1 VIVTVSVLPASPSA
15 FAKATWD
22 DVVLYFDELA
32 ARPLETSSIEA
43 WLLAWSTLE
52 ELVTE
57 AAARAMIA
65 YTIDTR
71 DPDKEADH
79 LRFSTE
85 VLPKMEERS
94 VELARRLVESGYSTP
109 NLSTTLARFRTQI
122 EIFRDENVPIFAELE
137 EHSARYQRI
146 VGSITVEWEG
156 VERPLPQLQPFLK
169 SSDRDVRE
177 RAFRASTMPYLE
189 RRGELSTLFEKM
201 YHLRMRAA
209 RNAGFANFRDYVF
222 PAKFRFDYTPGDCE
236 RFHDAVERTVA
247 PAVERVLE
255 SRRRRLGLEVLRPW
269 DLAVDPYRP
278 KTLRPFANATEFV
291 ETAQRVFEMVDPSLG
306 REFQTMIDEGLLDLE
321 SRKGKAPGGYCETL
335 HFHGRPFI
343 FMNAVGLVDDVMTL
357 LHEAGHAFHTF
368 ASHEQPLIWQRHP
381 GSEAAELASMSM
393 ELLAAPHLIQPVGY
407 FASEDAESAWL
418 EHLEDVL
425 LSLVHI
431 ASVDAFQTWIY
442 TSGQGGDADARD
454 AEWLRLRSRFE
465 RGVDWSGLEQERVA
479 RWYRQL
485 HIFLYPFYY
494 IEYGI
499 AQIGALQI
507 WRNSLDD
514 PKRAV
519 ARYRDALALGAV
531 RTLPEIYRTAGARLT
546 FDADTIGELVQLVES
561 EIGRVRAKLPSGSGL
576 QFPESRVANRS

>member
-1 VIVTVSVLPASPSA
+1 MTVSVLPPSPSA

-22 DVVLYFDELA
+22 DVAPYFDELA
-32 ARPLETSSIEA
+32 ARPLEPSSIET

-65 YTIDTR
+65 YTIDTG

-85 VLPKMEERS
+85 VLPRMEERS
-94 VELARRLVESGYSTP
+94 VELARRLVESGHSTP

-146 VGSITVEWEG
+146 TGSITVEWDG

-169 SSDRDVRE
+169 SSDRAVRE
-177 RAFRASTMPYLE
+177 RAFRASTRPYLD
-189 RRGELSTLFEKM
+189 RRDELSALFDKM

-209 RNAGFANFRDYVF
+209 RNAGFANFRDYIF
-222 PAKFRFDYTPGDCE
+222 PAKFRFDYTPADCE

-278 KTLRPFANATEFV
+278 KTLRPFANTTEFV
-291 ETAQRVFEMVDPSLG
+291 GTAQRVFERVDPSLG

-357 LHEAGHAFHTF
+357 LHEGGHASHAF
-368 ASHEQPLIWQRHP
+368 AAHKQPLIWQRHP

-393 ELLAAPHLIQPVGY
+393 ELLAAPHLTQPVGY
-407 FASEDAESAWL
+407 FASEDADSARL

-507 WRNSLDD
+507 WRNSLED

-531 RTLPEIYRTAGARLT
+531 RTLPEIYRTFEA
-546 FDADTIGELVQLVES
+546 DAIGELVQLVES
-561 EIGRVRAKLPSGSGL
+561 EIGRVRAKLPTGDGL
-576 QFPESRVANRS
+576 QSPERRVANSS

>member
-1 VIVTVSVLPASPSA
+1 MTVSVLPPSPSA

-22 DVVLYFDELA
+22 DVAPYFDELA
-32 ARPLETSSIEA
+32 ARPLEPSSMEA

-65 YTIDTR
+65 YTIDTG
-71 DPDKEADH
+71 DPGKEADH

-85 VLPKMEERS
+85 VLPRMEERS
-94 VELARRLVESGYSTP
+94 VELARRLVESGYATP
-109 NLSTTLARFRTQI
+109 GLSTTLARFRTQI

-146 VGSITVEWEG
+146 VGSITVEWDG

-169 SSDRDVRE
+169 SSDRAVRE
-177 RAFRASTMPYLE
+177 RAFRASTRPYLD
-189 RRGELSTLFEKM
+189 RREELSALFDKM
-201 YHLRMRAA
+201 YGLRMRAA
-209 RNAGFANFRDYVF
+209 RNAGFADFRDYIF
-222 PAKFRFDYTPGDCE
+222 PAKFRFDYTPADCE

-255 SRRRRLGLEVLRPW
+255 SRRRRLELEVLRPW

-278 KTLRPFANATEFV
+278 KTLRPFANATELV
-291 ETAQRVFEMVDPSLG
+291 GTAQRVFERVDPSLG
-306 REFQTMIDEGLLDLE
+306 REFQTMIDENLLDLE

-357 LHEAGHAFHTF
+357 LHEAGHAFHAF
-368 ASHEQPLIWQRHP
+368 AAHQQPLIWQRHP

-393 ELLAAPHLIQPVGY
+393 ELLAAPHLTQPIGY
-407 FASEDAESAWL
+407 FASEDADSAWL

-442 TSGQGGDADARD
+442 TSGQGGDAAARD

-519 ARYRDALALGAV
+519 ARYREALALGAV
-531 RTLPEIYRTAGARLT
+531 RSLPEIYRTAGARLT
-546 FDADTIGELVQLVES
+546 FDADAIGELVQLVEA
-561 EIGRVRAKLPSGSGL
+561 EIGRVRTKLPSAEGL
-576 QFPESRVANRS
+576 HAPGRGRAASRS